1 MGPPNTR
8 TQTPSYDNTPH
19 TFYPWLEPASR
30 ITPASDSLAIQAM
43 GWEDELQSCQEMG
56 FLSSDIMSYYSG
68 YEDLDIYHGEWPPI
82 SADTEHSQPRLLPLQ
97 GPDPSSDLSERG
109 RSQFETSTIPKSPER
124 PAVKRKPGRSQ
135 YKVQKQP
142 IQRLPKRSSRAPYL
156 PRTPCPIPG
165 CEVTVARPTDIR
177 RHLSTRHGGER
188 YACLL
193 CAAERGNANRVEHLY
208 GTKYNLLE

>member
-30 ITPASDSLAIQAM
+30 MHLASGSPASQAM
-43 GWEDELQSCQEMG
+43 GWENELQSCQEMG
-56 FLSSDIMSYYSG
+56 FLPSDILDVYPG
-68 YEDLDIYHGEWPPI
+68 YEDLGIYQGEWPLASI
-82 SADTEHSQPRLLPLQ
+82 HTEHSQPTLLSLQ
-97 GPDPSSDLSERG
+97 DREPSLEPHQHQ
-109 RSQFETSTIPKSPER
+109 RSHPKNSVTPRNLRR
-124 PAVKRKPGRSQ
+124 PAAKLEPTSRQNR
-135 YKVQKQP
+135 VQKQP
-142 IQRLPKRSSRAPYL
+142 IQRLPKKAPRASYL